1 MLELS
6 KNRSPASISVK
17 NELRNYKRE
26 RILEEAGK
34 LFYERGYH
42 KTTLEAIAESL
53 GVTKPFIYSYYKN
66 KTALLTE
73 IYSRVVQFSQNCITQ
88 AKDASD
94 SPLKVVE
101 QFVQLFVQL
110 AIKEQA
116 IVAVYFQ
123 ESVNMPAEAL
133 NSINEL
139 KREFDLELTQLIQ
152 EGIDVGEFTVED
164 PQIAGFA
171 ITGMISWIYTW
182 YQPGSRL
189 SATAISDRMVE
200 YTLELLGARH
210 R

>member
-6 KNRSPASISVK
+6 KNRSPASISMK
-17 NELRNYKRE
+17 DGLRNYKRE

-34 LFYERGYH
+34 LFYARGYH
-42 KTTLEAIAESL
+42 KTTLEAIAEAL

-66 KTALLTE
+66 KTALLIE

-88 AKDASD
+88 AKDTRD
-94 SPLKVVE
+94 SPLKIVE

-110 AIKEQA
+110 TIKEQA

-123 ESVNMPAEAL
+123 ESANMPVEAL

-152 EGIDVGEFTVED
+152 EGIDAGEFTVED

-182 YQPGSRL
+182 YQSDSRL
-189 SATAISDRMVE
+189 SATAISDRMVD